1 VWAVKPEV
9 ARGPGPTPVRI
20 AIAVIAGIYL
30 VLLVIQPAQRGWKS
44 PIAYFTTCTGLF
56 PQADW
61 VGSDDASKQPGAKE
75 FRIEAWSCERTR
87 WEAFDP
93 QPYFPIQAD
102 DKESRLPRMIHFYI
116 ELGAT
121 AADERATAHALE
133 DFLFQHH
140 DDDGADDGVPGTLGG
155 IRLSRV
161 ATPFGAVGD
170 TVARYRYEPLAPVPA
185 DAHVTVLYQTQQ
197 GDHDGH
203 VGIKSRCKG
212 AP

>member
-1 VWAVKPEV
+1 MKLEV
-9 ARGPGPTPVRI
+9 ARGPGPMPVRI
-20 AIAVIAGIYL
+20 AVAVVAGLYLLAL
-30 VLLVIQPAQRGWKS
+30 VLQPAQRGWRS

-61 VGSDDASKQPGAKE
+61 VGSDEATKVPGAKE
-75 FRIEAWSCERTR
+75 FRVEAWSCDRNR

-93 QPYFPIQAD
+93 EPYFPIQAD

-116 ELGAT
+116 ELGAS

-133 DFLFQHH
+133 DFLFEHH
-140 DDDGADDGVPGTLGG
+140 DHDGADDGVPGKLGG

-170 TVARYRYEPLAPVPA
+170 NVPRYRYEPLAAVPA
-185 DAHVTVLYQTQQ
+185 DARVTVLYQTQVN
-197 GDHDGH
+197 DHDGH
-203 VGIKSRCKG
+203 VGIRSRCKG
-212 AP
+212 VP